1 MARSSSLSRLSLVAS
16 PIQLHFTC
24 TRFSKFLPMTSC
36 ATSPFISHPWFSSSN
51 MKRQREEEEKE
62 TSSSTKRVRYNAL
75 TQSLAHLSLTQ
86 SPSTSTPSATGQ
98 VDMDVDEPA
107 RPLTPE
113 IRDLKMKTFSWY
125 EPEPDRIVVTNL
137 DSSDEEDETAPI
149 SISPAAL
156 DHIRSRQII
165 SATKPSPQSHALVL
179 YRPLVIPPKEEET
192 ASSMDVE
199 A

>member
-1 MARSSSLSRLSLVAS
+1 
-16 PIQLHFTC
+16 
-24 TRFSKFLPMTSC
+24 
-36 ATSPFISHPWFSSSN
+36 
-51 MKRQREEEEKE
+51 
-62 TSSSTKRVRYNAL
+62 
-75 TQSLAHLSLTQ
+75 
-86 SPSTSTPSATGQ
+86 
-98 VDMDVDEPA
+98 MDVDEPA
-107 RPLTPE
+107 RPLSPE
-113 IRDLKMKTFSWY
+113 IRDVKMKTFSWY

-192 ASSMDVE
+192 VSSSMDVE